1 MNKLGTLAALLPAA
15 HTLDPAGYSPD
26 WKIGPSDTPYIVH
39 YIVHTKSETVC
50 SHSFTGIGNLITPGP
65 LGTGLESTSLPGLLL
80 SCSLNRTKEEALGTR
95 LDWNLIEESQ
105 LRCLTCIATNRL
117 FCSQSS

>member
-26 WKIGPSDTPYIVH
+26 WKIGPLDTPYIVH

-50 SHSFTGIGNLITPGP
+50 SHSFTGIGNLIIRAS
-65 LGTGLESTSLPGLLL
+65 GTGLESTSFPGLLL
-80 SCSLNRTKEEALGTR
+80 PCSLNRMREEALGTR
-95 LDWNLIEESQ
+95 LDYLIEESQ

-117 FCSQSS
+117 FCSKSS